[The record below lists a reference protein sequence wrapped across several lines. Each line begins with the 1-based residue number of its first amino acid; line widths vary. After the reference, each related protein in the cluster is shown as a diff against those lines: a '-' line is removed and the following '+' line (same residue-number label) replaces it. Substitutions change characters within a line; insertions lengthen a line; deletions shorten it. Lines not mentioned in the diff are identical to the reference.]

1 MSLYRF
7 VSLRDVFRNL
17 DLHLLS
23 VFVSINDKYILKVEY
38 INIVSRPLFS
48 SGASLFCLT
57 FDIISPRGT
66 ETLVGSGAIY
76 DRSRGGRFLKF
87 LKVFGT

>member
-1 MSLYRF
+1 MSFYRF

-23 VFVSINDKYILKVEY
+23 VFVSINDKYIFKVEY

-66 ETLVGSGAIY
+66 EA
-76 DRSRGGRFLKF
+76 GRFGGNL
-87 LKVFGT
+87 